1 VDSFCS
7 SDRIAATSSCENGRV
22 RKDGNPIDN
31 VRICDVEDI
40 KKVVSTA
47 VGEL

>member
-1 VDSFCS
+1 MDSFCS
-7 SDRIAATSSCENGRV
+7 PDRIAATCENGRA

-40 KKVVSTA
+40 KKVLSTA